1 ASSETASLT
10 AISSEPVSPAAI
22 SADVVIPT
30 AVSSETVSPATVS
43 PETASPEDVKPEA
56 VSPPAASCE
65 AGSAATITTVAS
77 PSGEPSPTDVL
88 TPVSADG
95 GDAASLRLTSITAPV
110 DSVAVAPAQA
120 AGPVDAGSEKPT
132 TDVSMLAGPHTCEV
146 REETVG
152 VGAASVSPDAKA
164 EGRTAE
170 RSDPEAS
177 QPTSAEESL
186 ATGAPT
192 LEVSQLG
199 ASGEAPEAGEPPPV
213 CLESGST
220 GEASQTVSR
229 TAVIEATDGADGHLG
244 VDDSGTV
251 TVGRTAVIEAT
262 EGADGHLGVDDSGTV
277 AVGRTAVI
285 EATDGA
291 DGHLGVVDSGT
302 VVRTGSTSGDRLV
315 ADAAGEAREKNYP
328 TLGDLSADEARENTR
343 SETVQLTAEAAVKDG
358 QASAKTYASVLSS
371 GLGPVSSTA
380 SVPSSGVDLASSTPA
395 VSQAAKVEENPL
407 SGILSSSNSGPD
419 SEEGEPVMKP
429 DATSVGSGIRSA
441 ATKVTDISTVAEKAA
456 GLDEERHTE
465 AVAVPVA
472 GGTEVAEREGV
483 DTDPIPV
490 RSGVHG
496 SDSGEAAACQRSIT
510 EIPEAASS
518 DQQLEVGCPSSTDV
532 SAGTCKPNPTAEGSQ
547 AGDPDLNEA
556 ARQLRAGGVM
566 PAALDSSAPQEK
578 MSGSDST
585 DPGEAAKT
593 EEKDGDGDPPAASP
607 STAANEEK
615 PAMDECRGTP
625 PGADPGENTPTT
637 GHVTSDKPE
646 GDSADPETVTVD
658 QRPASSAVPPAGPS
672 VDPID
677 AVSVGPMSAAVGS
690 PDPVDPARDSQV
702 TVCRNS
708 VDNAASVCPEATD
721 TPASDCPEATDTPVS
736 VCPEAV
742 GAAGSTV
749 VHTAAGSGGDD
760 RPPVTVTN
768 VTGVERAARGNVAT
782 VEVTDSPAG
791 AQPEGAPAARR
802 VPPEEVEVVT
812 DEKTNSVLVTGEV
825 RPAPDELRSLIA
837 RSRQARDEF
846 VQMTVGRGISPEPAS
861 RLADYFAGLDAPA
874 PTPGRRGPRTPEVRR
889 RQRSP
894 DGAERRVSTDGEM
907 PDDFDDGF
915 DFGGGDDDEYGYDH
929 FDSDER
935 YSMEEQ
941 ESFSDAS
948 QEEAYTEEEMRG
960 LSRPLDFTLTTII
973 EESCEESDV
982 DERAAKERTPTA
994 DPSSELEKYF
1004 FFGLGNGP
1012 YEPRKVGN
1020 EESECNDSFSSD
1032 ASASVY
1038 SELLDTEDADGD
1050 PVEQAA
1056 ARYFNK
1062 GFLGLGLVR
1071 QPSIRSAGEDS
1082 EVQTDGS
1089 GSVGSDSE
1097 GQPSPEQRRKK
1108 VTRSRYRAQSGDV
1121 SGSGGDVSAR
1131 EVSDKS
1137 DGTSSDEDNPPDPTA
1152 DETAFEKTDG
1162 QFDTIKRRKKK
1173 KLLASGGDHSDRETA
1188 LEKVARAMEEP
1199 AALAVARAPEP
1210 LAAPDA
1216 GRDASLHQLDKT
1228 GEARQSRDSGFL
1240 GSSDDLLKEAVIK
1253 ETEERPEEAAN
1264 RVTPDSSDSEGTAR
1278 KTSSV
1283 SGSQR
1288 SASGEEGAA
1297 GGRRST
1303 TPSAK
1308 ARDAAGQAASSPGAK
1323 TRNKVIRKDSF
1334 NNWSSD
1340 EETNILMGRLRQ
1352 FFRTTI
1358 FSAPRTDV
1366 HGPQAKPAQLLSFE
1380 SELTRMMKSVP
1391 GINEAQV
1398 REIVEYLSSEDTW
1411 SDSYDSS
1418 DYTSSD
1424 LEGAYAAFN
1433 PAQPDFMTQIQKQI
1447 SQSCQQIIQ
1456 KYDGSDAPPPP
1467 PVQPPA
1473 PAAAAPAEPNDAVAV
1488 YERLMGSLRGLSQP
1502 TQPPPPCARL
1512 ASHAH

>member
-1 ASSETASLT
+1 
-10 AISSEPVSPAAI
+10 
-22 SADVVIPT
+22 
-30 AVSSETVSPATVS
+30 
-43 PETASPEDVKPEA
+43 
-56 VSPPAASCE
+56 
-65 AGSAATITTVAS
+65 
-77 PSGEPSPTDVL
+77 
-88 TPVSADG
+88 
-95 GDAASLRLTSITAPV
+95 
-110 DSVAVAPAQA
+110 
-120 AGPVDAGSEKPT
+120 
-132 TDVSMLAGPHTCEV
+132 
-146 REETVG
+146 
-152 VGAASVSPDAKA
+152 
-164 EGRTAE
+164 
-170 RSDPEAS
+170 
-177 QPTSAEESL
+177 
-186 ATGAPT
+186 
-192 LEVSQLG
+192 
-199 ASGEAPEAGEPPPV
+199 
-213 CLESGST
+213 
-220 GEASQTVSR
+220 
-229 TAVIEATDGADGHLG
+229 
-244 VDDSGTV
+244 
-251 TVGRTAVIEAT
+251 
-262 EGADGHLGVDDSGTV
+262 
-277 AVGRTAVI
+277 
-285 EATDGA
+285 
-291 DGHLGVVDSGT
+291 
-302 VVRTGSTSGDRLV
+302 
-315 ADAAGEAREKNYP
+315 
-328 TLGDLSADEARENTR
+328 
-343 SETVQLTAEAAVKDG
+343 
-358 QASAKTYASVLSS
+358 
-371 GLGPVSSTA
+371 
-380 SVPSSGVDLASSTPA
+380 
-395 VSQAAKVEENPL
+395 
-407 SGILSSSNSGPD
+407 
-419 SEEGEPVMKP
+419 
-429 DATSVGSGIRSA
+429 
-441 ATKVTDISTVAEKAA
+441 
-456 GLDEERHTE
+456 
-465 AVAVPVA
+465 
-472 GGTEVAEREGV
+472 
-483 DTDPIPV
+483 
-490 RSGVHG
+490 
-496 SDSGEAAACQRSIT
+496 
-510 EIPEAASS
+510 
-518 DQQLEVGCPSSTDV
+518 
-532 SAGTCKPNPTAEGSQ
+532 
-547 AGDPDLNEA
+547 
-556 ARQLRAGGVM
+556 
-566 PAALDSSAPQEK
+566 
-578 MSGSDST
+578 
-585 DPGEAAKT
+585 
-593 EEKDGDGDPPAASP
+593 
-607 STAANEEK
+607 
-615 PAMDECRGTP
+615 
-625 PGADPGENTPTT
+625 
-637 GHVTSDKPE
+637 
-646 GDSADPETVTVD
+646 
-658 QRPASSAVPPAGPS
+658 
-672 VDPID
+672 
-677 AVSVGPMSAAVGS
+677 
-690 PDPVDPARDSQV
+690 
-702 TVCRNS
+702 
-708 VDNAASVCPEATD
+708 
-721 TPASDCPEATDTPVS
+721 
-736 VCPEAV
+736 
-742 GAAGSTV
+742 
-749 VHTAAGSGGDD
+749 
-760 RPPVTVTN
+760 
-768 VTGVERAARGNVAT
+768 
-782 VEVTDSPAG
+782 
-791 AQPEGAPAARR
+791 
-802 VPPEEVEVVT
+802 
-812 DEKTNSVLVTGEV
+812 
-825 RPAPDELRSLIA
+825 
-837 RSRQARDEF
+837 
-846 VQMTVGRGISPEPAS
+846 MTVGRGISPEPAS

-1004 FFGLGNGP
+1004 FFDLGNGP

-1502 TQPPPPCARL
+1502 TQPPPPVPASPPMLTKVMQHVGDRLVALMHEVSSGGDSTSLSDHSPNLSVRLPRARDFFTESYTSSPKHGRSRTAAAEAAVSSPDLTPGHSPHVPRSGYLRLMTAPPAASDDNIL
-1512 ASHAH
+1512 ASLETASSPTGPRKSVGSTGSIDFNKILRDSKRKKKKEFDSCHNLVEKKDAEEGEPTLGRTEDKWTRLSGRVKSEGDVSVKSCGSGSTLTIGRPRSSEFSSSEQVDSDSTLRAADSYEKHIGQRNTPRWFSSRSSLGSKNSLNTSLSSETITARPEASDSEPEDRRPRRFLFNYKRRSSVPDTSPLPGEPAPAADVRSTTLPRSTAVGGSTGALPSGG